1 MDDLKIVELFF
12 ERDEEALKQ
21 TEQKYGRYC
30 HYIANNILE
39 SENDSEE
46 CVNDTY
52 LRVWNAI
59 PPAKP
64 TNLKAFIGTVVRNLA
79 LDRYDKKRAK
89 KRSDALELVFDE
101 LSECIPDG
109 GGDDKLVEE
118 MALKKAL
125 NDFLGSLEKNKR
137 IIFMQRYWYLSSV
150 KDIAARAGLS
160 ENNVKITLLRLRAR
174 FKKYLEKE
182 GIVI

>member
-1 MDDLKIVELFF
+1 MDDLKIIDLFF
-12 ERDEEALKQ
+12 KRDEEALKQ

-30 HYIANNILE
+30 HYIAYNILE
-39 SENDSEE
+39 SDHDSEE

-52 LRVWNAI
+52 LKVWNAI
-59 PPAKP
+59 PPKRP
-64 TNLKAFIGTVVRNLA
+64 DSLKAFIGTIVRNLA

-89 KRSDALELVFDE
+89 KRSEALELVFDE

-109 GGDDKLVEE
+109 SGDDLLVEDI
-118 MALKKAL
+118 ALKKAL
-125 NDFLGSLEKNKR
+125 NDFLESLEKSKR

-150 KDIAARAGLS
+150 KDIAARLGLS